1 MNNEEKIL
9 QLLTQM
15 QNQINNIESD
25 TKEIKTKVDSITEQT
40 ANLTEFRTQANTKLD
55 KISDDVEFL
64 KHQEY
69 ETKQDLFSIKR
80 NIRSTK

>member
-9 QLLTQM
+9 QLLTQI
-15 QNQINNIESD
+15 QSD
-25 TKEIKTKVDSITEQT
+25 VTEVKTKLDSVIEQT
-40 ANLTEFRTQANTKLD
+40 ADLTEFRFTTNSKLD

-69 ETKQDLFSIKR
+69 ETKQDLFNIKR
-80 NIRSTK
+80 NLKSAR